1 MKDEIIIGV
10 LAVQGDVEE
19 NITAVN
25 EALQH
30 MKVRG
35 TAKSVRYSREIEKVD
50 GLILPGGESTVISS
64 LVTIHEGSFQT
75 IRSRI
80 SNGMPV
86 MGSCAGMIMLSKRA
100 YDRVVGDT
108 KQQLMGNLDV
118 VIERNAF
125 GRQSDSFETDLYI
138 PILGRDAYKGIFIRA
153 PVITELGNGVDII
166 AKFNDKIV
174 AVNQKNIIGTAFHP
188 ELSGDDRLHRHFIKS
203 VLEFKQNQQNCEM
216 RGVGFEPT
224 NP

>member
-10 LAVQGDVEE
+10 LAVQGDIEE
-19 NITAVN
+19 NITAAD

-30 MKVRG
+30 MEVRG
-35 TAKSVRYSREIEKVD
+35 TAKSVRYSKEINEVD
-50 GLILPGGESTVISS
+50 GLIIPGGESTVISS
-64 LVTIHEGSFQT
+64 LVTIHEGSFQI
-75 IRSRI
+75 IRTRI
-80 SNGMPV
+80 SNGMHV

-100 YDRVVGDT
+100 YDRVVGET
-108 KQQLMGNLDV
+108 KQQLMGNLDI

-125 GRQSDSFETDLYI
+125 GRQNDSFETDLYI

-153 PVITELGNGVDII
+153 PVITEIGNGVNTI
-166 AKFNDKIV
+166 AKFNNKIV
-174 AVNQKNIIGTAFHP
+174 AVNQKNIIATAFHP
-188 ELSGDDRLHRHFIKS
+188 ELSGDDRLHKHFIKS
-203 VLEFKQNQQNCEM
+203 VLDFRQNPQNSEM

>member
-10 LAVQGDVEE
+10 LAVQGDIEE
-19 NITAVN
+19 NITAAD

-35 TAKSVRYSREIEKVD
+35 TVKSVRYSKEINEVD
-50 GLILPGGESTVISS
+50 GLIIPGGESTVISS
-64 LVTIHEGSFQT
+64 LVTIQEGSLQT
-75 IRSRI
+75 IRTRI

-100 YDRVVGDT
+100 YDRVVGKT
-108 KQQLMGNLDV
+108 KQQLLGNLDV

-125 GRQSDSFETDLYI
+125 GRQNDSFETDLYI

-153 PVITELGNGVDII
+153 PIITEIGNGVNTI
-166 AKFNDKIV
+166 AKFNNKIV
-174 AVNQKNIIGTAFHP
+174 AVNHKNIIATAFHP

-203 VLEFKQNQQNCEM
+203 VLDFKQNQNSEM